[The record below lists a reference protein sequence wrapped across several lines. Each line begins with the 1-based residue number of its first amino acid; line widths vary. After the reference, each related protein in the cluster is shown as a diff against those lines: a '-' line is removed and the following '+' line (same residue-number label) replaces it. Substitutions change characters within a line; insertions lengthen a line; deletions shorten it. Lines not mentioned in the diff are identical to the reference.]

1 MKIAVTLR
9 TEYISSRWQRG
20 NSQRAR
26 GMTRKIIKDYW
37 KTFEMS
43 RQRLLTFERCP
54 STFRRVGSGVTQRLS
69 ENQMAFYAAALLSKE
84 CCRVSVR
91 KSKTFQG
98 ALKKHIK
105 TVHENCVSSSS
116 KTSRLSTYRLK
127 RNRNMFERLRL
138 TEVESKII
146 LLYLYNILV
155 FE

>member
-1 MKIAVTLR
+1 MPR
-9 TEYISSRWQRG
+9 H
-20 NSQRAR
+20 
-26 GMTRKIIKDYW
+26 D
-37 KTFEMS
+37 
-43 RQRLLTFERCP
+43 RQRLLTTFERCP
-54 STFRRVGSGVTQRLS
+54 STFRRVGSGGTRRRIQRLS
-69 ENQMAFYAAALLSKE
+69 ENQMALYAAALLSKE

-105 TVHENCVSSSS
+105 TVHENCVSSSC
-116 KTSRLSTYRLK
+116 KTSRLPTYRLK
-127 RNRNMFERLRL
+127 RNLHHNSMFERLRL

>member
-1 MKIAVTLR
+1 MPKTIDFRALP
-9 TEYISSRWQRG
+9 EYISSRWQRG
-20 NSQRAR
+20 NP
-26 GMTRKIIKDYW
+26 
-37 KTFEMS
+37 KT
-43 RQRLLTFERCP
+43 C
-54 STFRRVGSGVTQRLS
+54 

-98 ALKKHIK
+98 ALKHHIK

-127 RNRNMFERLRL
+127 RNMFERLRL

-146 LLYLYNILV
+146 LLFYIIFSSLNNMTV
-155 FE
+155 SPRRAPSRVQVVSRQKV

>member
-1 MKIAVTLR
+1 MKIAVTS
-9 TEYISSRWQRG
+9 EYISSRWQRG
-20 NSQRAR
+20 NRAR
-26 GMTRKIIKDYW
+26 GMTQDYW
-37 KTFEMS
+37 KTFEMPKTIDFRALPEYISS
-43 RQRLLTFERCP
+43 RWQRGNPKTC
-54 STFRRVGSGVTQRLS
+54 

-98 ALKKHIK
+98 ALKHHIK

-127 RNRNMFERLRL
+127 RNMFERLRL

>member
-1 MKIAVTLR
+1 MKIAVTS
-9 TEYISSRWQRG
+9 EHISSRWQRG

-26 GMTRKIIKDYW
+26 GMTVVV
-37 KTFEMS
+37 ENH
-43 RQRLLTFERCP
+43 QRLLKD
-54 STFRRVGSGVTQRLS
+54 FRDVTPKTIDFRALPEYISSRWQRGNPKTC

>member
-1 MKIAVTLR
+1 MKIAVTS
-9 TEYISSRWQRG
+9 EYISSRWQRG

-26 GMTRKIIKDYW
+26 GMTRKIIK
-37 KTFEMS
+37 TIERLS
-43 RQRLLTFERCP
+43 RCQRLLTFERCP